1 MFECPLSPFSAQ
13 FDQKEKATLLGNKKD
28 YWDYFCACLAK
39 VKGANDGIRFVKSIS
54 EVSETTGDLTSSPL
68 RLKPLSQRPLLQ
80 TAKWGK
86 EGLAVVRK
94 WGNPV
99 ELCAVPAESSGISVR
114 WAFTTPKSGQ
124 VQTVCEAS
132 AHASP
137 HRVGCSHCSLLV
149 VPPKRWTAQDTFT
162 FFSKNWFLKENP

>member
-54 EVSETTGDLTSSPL
+54 EVSETTSDLTSSL

-80 TAKWGK
+80 TAK
-86 EGLAVVRK
+86 
-94 WGNPV
+94 
-99 ELCAVPAESSGISVR
+99 
-114 WAFTTPKSGQ
+114 
-124 VQTVCEAS
+124 
-132 AHASP
+132 
-137 HRVGCSHCSLLV
+137 
-149 VPPKRWTAQDTFT
+149 
-162 FFSKNWFLKENP
+162 